1 MRDDKFLSLMT
12 VKCHNANMNTRIS
25 ENLAKN
31 LEFLRKNR
39 GLTQHKLG
47 TASGIPRTTLSY
59 IESGQGNPSLKIL
72 EILASTLGVSIE
84 ELLAPPRPSCLL
96 IPQADLKSQTRARG
110 QALIMTLLP
119 DPIPGLQFERLTLRP
134 EALMVGVPHSK
145 GTKEYFTCIAGCIAV
160 SVEGQEYRVNTG
172 DVLAFSGD
180 NKHTYRNLNHIES
193 QGISIVA
200 LQVA

>member
-1 MRDDKFLSLMT
+1 MT
-12 VKCHNANMNTRIS
+12 VKCHNVNMSTRTS
-25 ENLAKN
+25 KNLAENLARN

-39 GLTQHKLG
+39 GLTQHKFSA
-47 TASGIPRTTLSY
+47 ASGIPRTTLSY

-84 ELLAPPRPSCLL
+84 ELLAPPRPDCLL
-96 IPQADLKSQTRARG
+96 TPQENLKSQTRARG

-119 DPIPGLQFERLTLRP
+119 DPIPGLQFERLALRS

-145 GTKEYFTCIAGCIAV
+145 GTKEYFTCTVGCIAV

-172 DVLAFSGD
+172 DVLAFPGD
-180 NKHTYRNLNHIES
+180 SKHTYRNLNQLES

-200 LQVA
+200 LQVS